1 MDVAEPLVS
10 FDEGVST
17 TEVKNYQ
24 TLQAQ
29 MLGPLPRPLRRQQ
42 DPSSLQS
49 WQLRGKIR
57 LKDCF

>member
-29 MLGPLPRPLRRQQ
+29 MLGPLPRPLRRQP

-49 WQLRGKIR
+49 WRPPIG
-57 LKDCF
+57 